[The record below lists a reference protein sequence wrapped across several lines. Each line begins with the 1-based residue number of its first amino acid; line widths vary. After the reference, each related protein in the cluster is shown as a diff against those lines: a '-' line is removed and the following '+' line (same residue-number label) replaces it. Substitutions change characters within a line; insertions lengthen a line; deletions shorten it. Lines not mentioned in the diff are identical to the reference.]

1 MEDINRRLAIE
12 TLEYLHDMLDQ
23 PEHEERRGHVKA
35 MIAAFRAGEKE
46 AQGLK
51 QATVSPYPYIPPG
64 L

>member
-35 MIAAFRAGEKE
+35 MIEDFRANEKE
-46 AQGLK
+46 AQSLK
-51 QATVSPYPYIPPG
+51 QATIKTYIPPG